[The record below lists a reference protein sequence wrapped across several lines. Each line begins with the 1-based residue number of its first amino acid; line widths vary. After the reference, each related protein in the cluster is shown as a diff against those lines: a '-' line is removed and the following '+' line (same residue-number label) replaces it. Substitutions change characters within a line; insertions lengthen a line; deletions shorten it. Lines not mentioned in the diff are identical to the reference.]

1 MHLDLV
7 PLLIADSHGHV
18 LTTAPKTAQDSWAKR
33 AASPVASCSLLNG
46 MERGAPSESSTRG
59 SCGLSSPSSPSSP
72 SRRGPASS
80 YTRLN
85 DWKRKRQTCERVLG
99 PR

>member
-7 PLLIADSHGHV
+7 PLLIADSHSHM

-46 MERGAPSESSTRG
+46 MERGTPSESSTRAAAVG
-59 SCGLSSPSSPSSP
+59 CPPP
-72 SRRGPASS
+72 PPPPAVAPRPA
-80 YTRLN
+80 T
-85 DWKRKRQTCERVLG
+85 LG
-99 PR
+99 

>member
-1 MHLDLV
+1 MNLDLV
-7 PLLIADSHGHV
+7 PLLITDSHSHM
-18 LTTAPKTAQDSWAKR
+18 LTTAPKTAQDSWAKP

-46 MERGAPSESSTRG
+46 MERGAPSE
-59 SCGLSSPSSPSSP
+59 SSPSSP

>member
-7 PLLIADSHGHV
+7 PLLIADSHSHV

-46 MERGAPSESSTRG
+46 MERGAPSESSACAAVG
-59 SCGLSSPSSPSSP
+59 CPPP
-72 SRRGPASS
+72 PPPPAVAPRPA
-80 YTRLN
+80 T
-85 DWKRKRQTCERVLG
+85 LG
-99 PR
+99 